1 MDMHIFSVTPFLL
14 WFFILKTYALEGK
27 SHFTDEWA
35 VNIEGG
41 IDKAK
46 DVARSYGFIYVDK
59 IFEDYYLFRHSRVSK
74 RSIYRSKFYHNTL
87 AKDQK
92 VKWLE
97 QQVAK
102 KRVKRFIPYQD
113 FNDQK
118 WPSQWYLNRG
128 QGLDMNV
135 QKAWAMG
142 VTGKGV
148 AVTILDDGIETE
160 HPDLKRNYD
169 EKASYDVNGH
179 DPDPTPRYDYTNEN
193 RHGTRC
199 AGEVAAQSNNS
210 ECSVGAAYDAKIGGV
225 RMLDGDVTD
234 SVEAHS
240 LSLNPQHVQIY
251 SASWGPDDDGRT
263 VDGPATLA
271 RKAFYDGITRG
282 RGGLGSIFV
291 WASGNGGR
299 DHDSCNCDGYT
310 NSIFTLSISSATEN
324 GKIPWYS
331 EACSSTL
338 ATTYSSGSAGERQ
351 IVTTDIRGD
360 CTETHT
366 GTSASAPLAAGMCAL
381 ALQANP
387 MLTWRDL
394 QHIVVMTAKPDYLHD
409 NSWITNGVGR
419 KVSHSF
425 GYGLMDAAA
434 MVQLAKNWTTV
445 PPQYVCEIRSPD
457 QNKVVPMNGKIS
469 VPLYTDG
476 CEGTS
481 NHVKYLEHVQA
492 RITLKASR
500 RGDVQIYLTSPRGT
514 KSTLLAKRIHDNSRE
529 GFNNWAFMTTH
540 NWGELAKGQWVL
552 VIENAARSF
561 GQLRLKDWVLVLYGT
576 DRNPQQPITSTTTT
590 TTTVPTTTTVKRIR
604 KHEHDSP
611 YYATV
616 IKQQNTVQYNKYPPI
631 THQQI
636 TQEQNTR
643 HQSTNRNPSR
653 TRNNKKQQRK
663 NKKPK
668 KPKPKE
674 TSRLHYH
681 YHPQMRDGFHAK
693 NEQHMCIFETLAK
706 QNNMSTKQY
715 YQMMKKDL
723 SSAELKEWHLVVMGT
738 KDHPQA
744 RNVSAPVNSDQP
756 FTCSG
761 ITSHGVC
768 IECRPGFYKLKDG
781 CVANCPEHYY
791 GIMQMVQLRSTTNT
805 SSTRP
810 KFQRQGICTECHEA
824 CRTCK
829 GPQVADCFQCKD
841 GYEKRDGL
849 CQKKLLLNFLDPDML
864 GFFIWVIV
872 LCIAAII
879 LFGVIFGLLQARER
893 QLLCWKGKRKVKNRK
908 CEYKGMNLTQEE
920 LENDLENFDIICN
933 RNFRHGSIPE
943 SHDPSCRVYV
953 NNLENVVKFSL
964 DNQSTNNL
972 SQTKVDRSASRN
984 SNGRYSSR
992 NSQLDDRKDVNQD
1005 RYHCDRKS
1013 RGSSDKNIRR
1023 NYTDSYVSYD
1033 INSTLTKTLAT
1044 EPERME
1050 IPLRGQGQSHYIFH
1064 GSRSSGALL
1073 H

>member
-552 VIENAARSF
+552 VIENAARSSDTPYF
-561 GQLRLKDWVLVLYGT
+561 ST
-576 DRNPQQPITSTTTT
+576 D
-590 TTTVPTTTTVKRIR
+590 
-604 KHEHDSP
+604 
-611 YYATV
+611 AG
-616 IKQQNTVQYNKYPPI
+616 
-631 THQQI
+631 
-636 TQEQNTR
+636 
-643 HQSTNRNPSR
+643 QST
-653 TRNNKKQQRK
+653 
-663 NKKPK
+663 
-668 KPKPKE
+668 
-674 TSRLHYH
+674 
-681 YHPQMRDGFHAK
+681 
-693 NEQHMCIFETLAK
+693 
-706 QNNMSTKQY
+706 
-715 YQMMKKDL
+715 
-723 SSAELKEWHLVVMGT
+723 ELKEWHLVVMGT